1 MRWAIEAYER
11 LKWAER
17 NRPEQHVIEAMKREQ
32 ERAELN
38 ARIRR
43 RLPKV
48 F

>member
-11 LKWAER
+11 LKRAER
-17 NRPEQHVIEAMKREQ
+17 DRPDQHVIEAMKREE
-32 ERAELN
+32 ERAAMN

-48 F
+48 I

>member
-11 LKWAER
+11 LKRAER
-17 NRPEQHVIEAMKREQ
+17 ERPEPHVIEAMRRED
-32 ERAELN
+32 ERRAEN

-48 F
+48 I

>member
-11 LKWAER
+11 LIAAQQNQPAPEDEERARKEAER
-17 NRPEQHVIEAMKREQ
+17 QAV
-32 ERAELN
+32 N

-48 F
+48 I